1 MFNIRATTLLS
12 SQIGS
17 RITRFTPAF
26 LSNSYYSI
34 SGHRENIVS
43 QEPEHAPTRTADAP
57 PPFLRTWRNV
67 YVFVVIYLACLITGF
82 YFFARAF
89 AP

>member
-17 RITRFTPAF
+17 RCTRFTAF
-26 LSNSYYSI
+26 LSNLYYI
-34 SGHRENIVS
+34 ITGRRESIVS
-43 QEPEHAPTRTADAP
+43 QEQEDAPSRTADAP

-67 YVFVVIYLACLITGF
+67 YLFVVIYLACLITGF

>member
-1 MFNIRATTLLS
+1 MFNIRAITLLS

-17 RITRFTPAF
+17 PFISFTPAL
-26 LSNSYYSI
+26 LSNSSYTKNI
-34 SGHRENIVS
+34 PGKNIVS
-43 QEPEHAPTRTADAP
+43 REPEHAPSRTTDAP
-57 PPFLRTWRNV
+57 PPFLRTWKNV
-67 YVFVVIYLACLITGF
+67 YIFVVIYLACLITGF

>member
-1 MFNIRATTLLS
+1 MFNIRAITLLS

-17 RITRFTPAF
+17 RFTSFTRSF
-26 LSNSYYSI
+26 LSNTSYI
-34 SGHRENIVS
+34 RLGPGKNIVS
-43 QEPEHAPTRTADAP
+43 REPEHAPSRTADAP
-57 PPFLRTWRNV
+57 PPFLRTWKNV
-67 YVFVVIYLACLITGF
+67 YIFVVIYLACLITGF